1 MLIQSWSQ
9 VFLLSLQ
16 GLWYGFIETFP
27 RILLAII
34 IFIIGWIVA
43 TTLGKLVMMGVDAL
57 KLDRSFKSTGVDE
70 ALARAGTRLHIGKV
84 FGELVKW
91 FIAIVFLVASLNIL
105 GLDQVTIFLQQVLA
119 YIPQVIIAALIL
131 VAGTILADFVKKVVS
146 GSAAVA
152 NVRSAKMLGSIAYY
166 AIWILALVTALD
178 KLGIFGY
185 FGQILFTGLVVMI
198 ALALGL
204 AFGLGGKDVAGRWL
218 SRISDDLSSGRN
230 HHNNQQ

>member
-27 RILLAII
+27 RILLAIV

-43 TTLGKLVMMGVDAL
+43 TTLGKLVMMAVDAL
-57 KLDRSFKSTGVDE
+57 KLDKAFKSTGVDE
-70 ALARAGTRLHIGKV
+70 ALARAGTHLHVGKI

-91 FIAIVFLVASLNIL
+91 FIVIVFLVASLNIL
-105 GLDQVTIFLQQVLA
+105 HLDAVTVFLQQVLA

-131 VAGTILADFVKKVVS
+131 VAGTILADFVKRVVS
-146 GSAAVA
+146 GSASVA
-152 NVRSAKMLGSIAYY
+152 HVRSAKMLGTIAYY

-185 FGQILFTGLVVMI
+185 FGQILFTGLVIMI
-198 ALALGL
+198 ALAFGL
-204 AFGLGGKDVAGRWL
+204 AFGLGGKDVASRWL
-218 SRISDDLSSGRN
+218 SRVSDDLSSRKSE
-230 HHNNQQ
+230 